1 MWEAVA
7 LETLRQARDYSKLC
21 KQHMKEHS
29 ILIKKHQK
37 EKILAQKAHSAKTSV
52 ATADSANRKSFKRK
66 GYALLFIST
75 VYCQYYTLSIQFQ
88 KGSIVVVTACD
99 SVVALQNAIDFSITN
114 YFYTVITHCIYCS
127 LCSQL
132 YSIPMYVCIYSS
144 CHMLDYILYCIYTCS
159 QCDLT
164 FPSQG
169 RTLLGKIY
177 FYHLNKSFIVNGTST
192 TCLLCFFR
200 VLFSGAPA
208 CLNYLQVLLPET
220 ICLRLP
226 A

>member
-75 VYCQYYTLSIQFQ
+75 VYC
-88 KGSIVVVTACD
+88 
-99 SVVALQNAIDFSITN
+99 
-114 YFYTVITHCIYCS
+114 
-127 LCSQL
+127 
-132 YSIPMYVCIYSS
+132 
-144 CHMLDYILYCIYTCS
+144 
-159 QCDLT
+159 
-164 FPSQG
+164 
-169 RTLLGKIY
+169 
-177 FYHLNKSFIVNGTST
+177 
-192 TCLLCFFR
+192 
-200 VLFSGAPA
+200 
-208 CLNYLQVLLPET
+208 
-220 ICLRLP
+220 
-226 A
+226 